1 MIGFSLISRFFRQKA
16 TGGFKTKILKMV
28 LQRGRLVATIIIL
41 VSCAITSSLQAQLS
55 TAGKVLNYV
64 KSQQG
69 ISGKLTNGLFQ
80 IDVYSSHIIRVRVKQ
95 QGSFRNFSYALADTA
110 IPSFTDWKIREE
122 ENKIYMETNS
132 IKLQVDKA
140 PYFRVT
146 FRTAAGKIIN
156 EDVAGKGFATS
167 FIGERS
173 TLYKV
178 LQPDERFVG
187 LGEVLGNLDKRG
199 SGFTLNNTDTYKYGD
214 PRLSMY
220 TSIPFYM
227 GIHGTLVYGL
237 FNHNT
242 YKTFFNFGLSTPDF
256 SSITTDGGDV
266 DYFLIYD
273 ESVAKIIEHYTS
285 LTGRMP
291 LPPKWSLGYHQSRCS
306 YYPQQQVEI
315 IAETFRRKQLP
326 IDCIVLDA
334 DYLQD
339 YEPFRIN
346 KQRFSDMAGLAKKLR
361 AMDIEITASVNPGIK
376 RDSTYFAHLDGLK
389 QDVFV
394 KYMDGTNY
402 TAEIAPSLNNFVDFT
417 NPKSRNW
424 WIDNMKFLADNGIHG
439 YWNDMNEPAV
449 GGSYLPDNLLFDFDG
464 RKANALEAK
473 NVYGFQMAR
482 SSFESAKKYGSGRR
496 PFVLTR
502 SGFAGVQRY
511 AAVWTGDNTAK
522 DEYLLGGTLLNT
534 QMGLSG
540 VPFVGDDIGGYI
552 GPATK
557 ELFTRWMQVGMFSP
571 FARNH
576 KEAWSHANEPWSFGE
591 ETEAISKA
599 FMEFRY
605 RMMPYLYSA
614 FYEASQTGMPIA
626 RSLSIENPFDEKV
639 YHSLYQ
645 YQFMCGPALMVVPV
659 SSSEKSKS
667 YYLPKGQWYNLYND
681 EILAGEKEYVSQ
693 VPFHEIPV
701 FVKSSSVLP
710 MQSKVQSTRE
720 KPSDTLYVHVFYGNE
735 MNIYT
740 FYEDDGETMAYTGG
754 AYRKRNIIFNPTEK
768 QIRFGKTSGSFTA
781 AFTHIECVLHGF
793 PAALSSFTI
802 NGKAVPVL
810 HEAHQLL
817 NGLRYLEDLYDKNYM
832 AQLKAQQVPP
842 NVKTII
848 FEDAAEEI
856 NIQWK

>member
-1 MIGFSLISRFFRQKA
+1 MIGMNVQVLIHRTAWPVISRHLKRAHALLHTVIMLHFV
-16 TGGFKTKILKMV
+16 TGLH
-28 LQRGRLVATIIIL
+28 
-41 VSCAITSSLQAQLS
+41 AQMQ
-55 TAGKVLNYV
+55 TAGPVMSFS
-64 KSQQG
+64 KSANG
-69 ISGKLTNGLFQ
+69 IKGKLTNANFQ
-80 IDVYSSHIIRVRVKQ
+80 ADVYSSNIIRVRVKQ
-95 QGSFRNFSYALADTA
+95 GEVFRNFSYALADTA
-110 IPSFTDWKIREE
+110 LPLYTDWKLRDDGQSIFL
-122 ENKIYMETNS
+122 ETKA
-132 IKLQVDKA
+132 IQVQIEKT
-140 PYFRVT
+140 PHFRVT
-146 FRTAAGKIIN
+146 FRNHDGGIIN
-156 EDVAGKGFATS
+156 QDVAGTGFGTS

-178 LQPDERFVG
+178 LQPGERFVG

-199 SGFTLNNTDTYKYGD
+199 NGFTLNNTDTYKYGD

-227 GIHGTLVYGL
+227 GIHNKVMYGI
-237 FNHNT
+237 FYHNT
-242 YKTFFNFGLSTPDF
+242 YKTFFNFGLSTPGF
-256 SSITTDGGDV
+256 TSITADGGDA
-266 DYFLIYD
+266 DYFFIYD
-273 ESVAKIIEHYTS
+273 SSMAKIIEHYTS

-291 LPPKWSLGYHQSRCS
+291 LPPKWSIGYHQSRCS

-346 KQRFSDMAGLAKKLR
+346 KQRFPDMAGLAKKLR
-361 AMDIEITASVNPGIK
+361 GMDIEITGSVNPGIK
-376 RDSTYFAHLDGLK
+376 RDSTYFAHHDGLK
-389 QDVFV
+389 KDIFV
-394 KYMDGTNY
+394 KYADGTHY

-417 NPKSRNW
+417 NPKSRTW

-449 GGSYLPDNLLFDFDG
+449 GGSYLPDNLIFDFDG

-482 SSFESAKKYGSGRR
+482 SSFESAVKYGKGRR

-534 QMGLSG
+534 QMGLCG

-576 KEAWSHANEPWSFGE
+576 KEAYAHANEPWSFGE
-591 ETEAISKA
+591 ETEGISKA

-605 RMMPYLYSA
+605 RLMPYLYSS
-614 FYEASQTGMPIA
+614 FYEASKTGMPIV
-626 RSLSIENPFDEKV
+626 RSLCMDDPFDEKV
-639 YHSLYQ
+639 YHPLYQ

-659 SSSEKSKS
+659 SSSEKTKS
-667 YYLPKGQWYNLYND
+667 YYLPKGNWYNIYTD
-681 EILAGEKEYVSQ
+681 YISSGEKEYTSQ
-693 VPFHEIPV
+693 VPFHQIPV
-701 FVKSSSVLP
+701 FVKASSILP
-710 MQSKVQSTRE
+710 MQSTVQSTRE
-720 KPSDTLYVHVFYGNE
+720 KPSDTLFVHVFYGNE
-735 MNIYT
+735 KSSYT
-740 FYEDDGETMAYTGG
+740 FYEDDGETMAYNDGG
-754 AYRKRNIIFNPTEK
+754 FRKREINYIPAERQLLI
-768 QIRFGKTSGSFTA
+768 GKANGSFTTG
-781 AFTHIECVLHGF
+781 FTHIQCVFHGF
-793 PAALSSFTI
+793 PEDVSTFFL
-802 NGKAVPVL
+802 NGKPLAVK
-810 HEAHQLL
+810 ETTYQLL
-817 NGLRYLEDLYDKNYM
+817 NGLQHLDDLYDKNYL

-842 NVKTII
+842 KVKTIVVRDT
-848 FEDAAEEI
+848 EAEM
-856 NIQWK
+856 NIQWH

>member
-1 MIGFSLISRFFRQKA
+1 MLI
-16 TGGFKTKILKMV
+16 
-28 LQRGRLVATIIIL
+28 QRRPYLFLHIIIEFCFY
-41 VSCAITSSLQAQLS
+41 SIHRYRIMAIVLFFIASLFTSLLHAQMN
-55 TAGKVLNYV
+55 TAGKIVSYQKNTN
-64 KSQQG
+64 G
-69 ISGKLTNGLFQ
+69 ISGSLANGIFKVD
-80 IDVYSSHIIRVRVKQ
+80 IYNANIIRVRVKQ
-95 QGSFRNFSYALADTA
+95 NGSFRNFSYALADTTL
-110 IPSFTDWKIREE
+110 PSYTEWSLSERE
-122 ENKIYMETNS
+122 NIVYIETNA
-132 IKLQVDKA
+132 IKLQIEKT
-140 PYFRVT
+140 PHFRVT
-146 FRTAAGKIIN
+146 FRNHDGGIIN
-156 EDVAGKGFATS
+156 QDAPGKGFGTS

-178 LQPDERFVG
+178 LQPGERFVG

-199 SGFTLNNTDTYKYGD
+199 NGFTLNNTDTYKYGD

-220 TSIPFYM
+220 TSIPFFM
-227 GIHGTLVYGL
+227 GIHGQHLYGL
-237 FNHNT
+237 FYHNT
-242 YKTFFNFGLSTPDF
+242 YKTFFNFGLSTPGF
-256 SSITTDGGDV
+256 ASITADGGDA
-266 DYFLIYD
+266 DYFFIYD
-273 ESVAKIIEHYTS
+273 SSMAKIIEHYTS

-291 LPPKWSLGYHQSRCS
+291 LPPKWSIGYHQSRCS
-306 YYPQQQVEI
+306 YYPQQQVEL

-346 KQRFSDMAGLAKKLR
+346 KNRFPDMAGLAKKLR

-376 RDSTYFAHLDGLK
+376 RDSTYFAHHDGLK
-389 QDVFV
+389 RDIFV
-394 KYMDGTNY
+394 KYADGTNY

-482 SSFESAKKYGSGRR
+482 SSFQSAVKYGKGKR

-522 DEYLLGGTLLNT
+522 DEYLLGGALLNT

-552 GPATK
+552 GPASK

-571 FARNH
+571 YARNH
-576 KEAWSHANEPWSFGE
+576 KEAYAQANEPWSFGE
-591 ETEAISKA
+591 ETEGIAKA

-605 RMMPYLYSA
+605 RLMPYLYSA

-626 RSLSIENPFDEKV
+626 RSLCINYPFDEKV
-639 YHSLYQ
+639 YHNLYQ

-659 SSSEKSKS
+659 SSSEKNKS
-667 YYLPKGQWYNLYND
+667 YYLPAGQWYNIYND
-681 EILAGEKEYVSQ
+681 DVFAGSKEYTSP
-693 VPFHEIPV
+693 VPFHQLPV
-701 FVKSSSVLP
+701 FVKASSILP
-710 MQSKVQSTRE
+710 MQSTVQSNRQ
-720 KPSDTLYVHVFYGNE
+720 KPSDTLYMHVYYGAE
-735 MNIYT
+735 KNIFT
-740 FYEDDGETMAYTGG
+740 WYEDDGETMAYQSAEYHKRDIVFDPG
-754 AYRKRNIIFNPTEK
+754 AKRLGLSK
-768 QIRFGKTSGSFTA
+768 VSGSFPSG
-781 AFTHIECVLHGF
+781 FRFVKWCLHGF
-793 PAALSSFTI
+793 PDSLITFAI
-802 NGKAVPVL
+802 NGKAIACKEESQQV
-810 HEAHQLL
+810 L
-817 NGLRYLEDLYDKNYM
+817 NGLQHLGDLYDKNYL
-832 AQLKAQQVPP
+832 AQLKVQQIPP
-842 NVKTII
+842 IVKTLVVGIAG
-848 FEDAAEEI
+848 DEI
-856 NIQWK
+856 EIKW

>member
-1 MIGFSLISRFFRQKA
+1 MMFATTMFNIKVKGLIHRALWMVISR
-16 TGGFKTKILKMV
+16 V
-28 LQRGRLVATIIIL
+28 LRLIPAL
-41 VSCAITSSLQAQLS
+41 LQTAVMLLFVNGLHAQMQ
-55 TAGKVLNYV
+55 TAGPVISFI
-64 KSQQG
+64 KSANG
-69 ISGKLTNGLFQ
+69 IKGKLSNAHFQ
-80 IDVYSSHIIRVRVKQ
+80 ADIYSANIIRVRVKQ
-95 QGSFRNFSYALADTA
+95 GEAFHQFSYALSDTTL
-110 IPSFTDWKIREE
+110 PVFSDWKLRDDGQFILL
-122 ENKIYMETNS
+122 ETKA
-132 IKLQVDKA
+132 IQVQIEKT
-140 PYFRVT
+140 PFFRVT
-146 FRTAAGKIIN
+146 FRNKDGIVIN
-156 EDVAGKGFATS
+156 QDVAGRGFGTS

-178 LQPDERFVG
+178 LQPGERFVG

-199 SGFTLNNTDTYKYGD
+199 NGFTLNNTDTYKYGD

-227 GIHGTLVYGL
+227 GIHAQMVYGL
-237 FNHNT
+237 FYHNT
-242 YKTFFNFGLSTPDF
+242 YKTFFNFGLSTPGF
-256 SSITTDGGDV
+256 SSITADGGDA
-266 DYFLIYD
+266 DYFFIYD
-273 ESVAKIIEHYTS
+273 SSMAKIIEHYTS

-291 LPPKWSLGYHQSRCS
+291 LPPKWSIGYHQSRCS

-315 IAETFRRKQLP
+315 IAETFRRKELP

-346 KQRFSDMAGLAKKLR
+346 KQRFPDMGGLAKKLR
-361 AMDIEITASVNPGIK
+361 AMEIEITASVNPGIK
-376 RDSTYFAHLDGLK
+376 RDSTYFAHHDGLK
-389 QDVFV
+389 KDIFV
-394 KYMDGTNY
+394 KYADGTNY

-417 NPKSRNW
+417 NPKSRSW

-464 RKANALEAK
+464 RKANAMEAK

-482 SSFESAKKYGSGRR
+482 SSFESAVKYGNGRR

-576 KEAWSHANEPWSFGE
+576 KEAYAHSNEPWSFGE
-591 ETEAISKA
+591 ETEGISKA

-605 RMMPYLYSA
+605 RLMPYLYSS
-614 FYEASQTGMPIA
+614 FYEASKTGMPIV
-626 RSLSIENPFDEKV
+626 RSLCMDDPFDEKV
-639 YHSLYQ
+639 YHPLYQ

-659 SSSEKSKS
+659 SSSEKAKS
-667 YYLPKGQWYNLYND
+667 YYLPSGKWYNIYTD
-681 EILAGEKEYVSQ
+681 EILDGSKEYTSP
-693 VPFHEIPV
+693 VPFHQIPV
-701 FVKSSSVLP
+701 FVKASSVIP
-710 MQSKVQSTRE
+710 MQSTVQSTRE
-720 KPSDTLYVHVFYGNE
+720 KPSDTLIVHVYYGGHE
-735 MNIYT
+735 SSYT
-740 FYEDDGETMAYTGG
+740 FYEDDGETMAYKAGV
-754 AYRKRNIIFNPTEK
+754 YRKRDILFNPAEK
-768 QIRFGKTSGSFTA
+768 QILIGKTNGSFTTG
-781 AFTHIECVLHGF
+781 FTHIQCVLHGF
-793 PAALSSFTI
+793 PEVASTFSL
-802 NGKAVPVL
+802 NGKPLAVKVS
-810 HEAHQLL
+810 EQQIL
-817 NGLRYLEDLYDKNYM
+817 NGLKHLEDLYDKNYL
-832 AQLKAQQVPP
+832 AQLKAKQAPP
-842 NVKTII
+842 KVKTIVVKDTDD
-848 FEDAAEEI
+848 EM
-856 NIQWK
+856 NIQWR

>member
-1 MIGFSLISRFFRQKA
+1 MNIVQRIRNIFLSRFIQES
-16 TGGFKTKILKMV
+16 GCVIE
-28 LQRGRLVATIIIL
+28 QRYSLAAVVFFFIASL
-41 VSCAITSSLQAQLS
+41 FTSLLQAQIN
-55 TAGKVLNYV
+55 TAGKIVTYQKN
-64 KSQQG
+64 
-69 ISGKLTNGLFQ
+69 TNGIYGSLANGIFKVD
-80 IDVYSSHIIRVRVKQ
+80 IYNANTIRVRIKQ
-95 QGSFRNFSYALADTA
+95 KGAFRDFSYALTDTTL
-110 IPSFTDWKIREE
+110 PSFTEWNITEK
-122 ENKIYMETNS
+122 ENNIFIETNT
-132 IKLQVDKA
+132 IKLQVEKA
-140 PYFRVT
+140 PHFRVT
-146 FRTAAGKIIN
+146 FRNNEGVIIN
-156 EDVAGKGFATS
+156 QDVAGTGFGTS

-178 LQPDERFVG
+178 LQPGERFVG

-220 TSIPFYM
+220 TSIPFYIGM
-227 GIHGTLVYGL
+227 HTQVMYGL
-237 FNHNT
+237 FYHNT
-242 YKTFFNFGLSTPDF
+242 YKTFFNFGLSTPGF
-256 SSITTDGGDV
+256 SSITADGGDV
-266 DYFLIYD
+266 DYFFMHD
-273 ESVAKIIEHYTS
+273 SSVAKIIEHYTS

-291 LPPKWSLGYHQSRCS
+291 LPPKWSIGYHQSRCS
-306 YYPQQQVEI
+306 YYPQPQVEV

-346 KQRFSDMAGLAKKLR
+346 KQRFPDMAALAKKLR
-361 AMDIEITASVNPGIK
+361 ALDIEITASVNPGIK
-376 RDSTYFAHLDGLK
+376 RDSTYFAHHDGLK
-389 QDVFV
+389 KDVFV
-394 KYMDGTNY
+394 KFADGTNY

-424 WIDNMKFLADNGIHG
+424 WIDNMKFLPDNGIHG

-482 SSFESAKKYGSGRR
+482 SSFESAVKYGKGRR

-511 AAVWTGDNTAK
+511 AVVWTGDNTAK

-557 ELFTRWMQVGMFSP
+557 DLFTRWMQVGMISP

-576 KEAWSHANEPWSFGE
+576 KEAWSHANEPWAFGE

-614 FYEASQTGMPIA
+614 FYEAAQTGMPIA
-626 RSLSIENPFDEKV
+626 QSLCMDNPFDDKV
-639 YHSLYQ
+639 YHPMYQ

-667 YYLPKGQWYNLYND
+667 YYLPKGNWYNIYTD
-681 EILAGEKEYVSQ
+681 EISNGETEYTSQ
-693 VPFHEIPV
+693 VPFHQIPV
-701 FVKSSSVLP
+701 FVKASSILP
-710 MQSKVQSTRE
+710 MQSTVQSTRE
-720 KPSDTLYVHVFYGNE
+720 KPSDTLLVHVFYGNE
-735 MNIYT
+735 KNSYS
-740 FYEDDGETMAYTGG
+740 FYEDDGETLAHKDGV
-754 AYRKRNIIFNPTEK
+754 YRKRGIHFNPAEK
-768 QIRFGKTSGSFTA
+768 QIRFGKANGSFATG
-781 AFTHIECVLHGF
+781 FTHIQCVLHGF
-793 PAALSSFTI
+793 PADVNTFSL
-802 NGKAVPVL
+802 NGKALPVKDDT
-810 HEAHQLL
+810 HQML
-817 NGLRYLEDLYDKNYM
+817 NGLLHLDDLYDKNYL
-832 AQLKAQQVPP
+832 AQLKGQQLPP
-842 NVKTII
+842 KVKTMVIKDTDD
-848 FEDAAEEI
+848 EMS
-856 NIQWK
+856 IQWK